1 MDDNR
6 VLIIGHQGPFRLSQF
21 WNPPNL
27 GEFSSVIWYP
37 KSLPSETQQG
47 HARTIIRRF
56 GELESWIK
64 EGHSLV
70 IIGAPVEDHV
80 LTYVENNQR
89 HGFDPLKATE
99 IFRDISF
106 HQTSGTLTEYCGPTS
121 LYEVLSQFSG
131 SQSYDAVLPG
141 KELIPL
147 FRVSKSVPGSD
158 QLVGAYRKFG
168 DGVIVYLPPSLATNP
183 KSGDFYIYHLA
194 AASILDLLEAPA
206 QEDEVDWLDYFQTAS
221 ERIATESIRG
231 ARIEI
236 KQIETK
242 IASLQQGVST
252 ERLSK
257 LLFTASGD
265 LFAAAVAAALRE
277 LGLIVIEGPRQRA
290 DLIAW
295 DGRRLAAIE
304 AKGLEG
310 PAREKN
316 VGQVNRWTA
325 DLTVALASDLDEIA
339 DDPDLVMYRNKLS
352 ELGISTDQSAGN
364 IECKGIAILGTF
376 RKIPLDERPES
387 FDDPVLRV
395 IVRSEVCALTGLQ
408 LFSLVH
414 EVRATPSRGKQIIDE
429 LFETNGVLEAGRS
442 WQTHLRKITA

>member
-265 LFAAAVAAALRE
+265 LFAAAVAAALR
-277 LGLIVIEGPRQRA
+277 P
-290 DLIAW
+290 
-295 DGRRLAAIE
+295 
-304 AKGLEG
+304 
-310 PAREKN
+310 
-316 VGQVNRWTA
+316 
-325 DLTVALASDLDEIA
+325 LASIA
-339 DDPDLVMYRNKLS
+339 AKRLPSQAIRSALC
-352 ELGISTDQSAGN
+352 LG
-364 IECKGIAILGTF
+364 
-376 RKIPLDERPES
+376 
-387 FDDPVLRV
+387 
-395 IVRSEVCALTGLQ
+395 
-408 LFSLVH
+408 
-414 EVRATPSRGKQIIDE
+414 PSII
-429 LFETNGVLEAGRS
+429 
-442 WQTHLRKITA
+442 Q